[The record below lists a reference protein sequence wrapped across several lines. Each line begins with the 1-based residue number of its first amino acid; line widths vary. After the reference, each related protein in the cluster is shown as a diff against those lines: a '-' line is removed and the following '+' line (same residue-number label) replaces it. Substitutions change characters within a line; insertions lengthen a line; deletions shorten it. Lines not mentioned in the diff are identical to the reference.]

1 MILSKHICVFKL
13 AEDKSSLM
21 YMIIE
26 IIYIY
31 ILLLLAVDYNI
42 FPLLIAGRR
51 RRICFS
57 YKQNIK
63 IFLKL
68 LIPVINNHYKEI
80 NGHSHGEING
90 HSHGEI
96 NGHSHREINGH
107 SHREINGHSH
117 REIN

>member
-1 MILSKHICVFKL
+1 MSPVVRRGGIIIEDNLNIVNLIVSKLKWSMILSKHICVFKL

-26 IIYIY
+26 IY

-51 RRICFS
+51 RICFS

-63 IFLKL
+63 NILKL
-68 LIPVINNHYKEI
+68 LIPVINNH
-80 NGHSHGEING
+80 
-90 HSHGEI
+90 
-96 NGHSHREINGH
+96 
-107 SHREINGHSH
+107 
-117 REIN
+117 